1 MNAVIFKQDNP
12 GAERS
17 RVLLID
23 GSEQDDS
30 AQREHTVRMVHLS
43 KQLLEESGMEVE
55 LLDPALHRSSDV
67 YEKWLF
73 TDGVMIIAPTG
84 SEAIGRQ
91 FRPAI
96 DRLAAAGY
104 TAKLADRAYG
114 VVVHGQRDQMPG
126 MREDLTGWLDGMGM
140 VDADSFAALDHH
152 LGYHEGVPGAA
163 QEQHD
168 YEAEVRSV
176 ARAVSNAVTELRAG
190 RLTPPERRARA
201 A

>member
-1 MNAVIFKQDNP
+1 MNAAIFNQGQESVRN
-12 GAERS
+12 

-23 GSEQDDS
+23 GSEQD
-30 AQREHTVRMVHLS
+30 ARTARMVRLS
-43 KQLLEESGMEVE
+43 KELLEESGMEVE
-55 LLDPALHRSSDV
+55 LLDPALHRAADV

-73 TDGVMIIAPTG
+73 TDGVMIIAPSG
-84 SEAIGRQ
+84 SAAIGRQ

-114 VVVHGQRDQMPG
+114 VVVHGEQDQLHATKG
-126 MREDLTGWLDGMGM
+126 ALTGWLEGMGM
-140 VDADSFAALDHH
+140 VDSDSFAALDHH
-152 LGYHEGVPGAA
+152 LGYREEMAGAA
-163 QEQHD
+163 REEHD

>member
-1 MNAVIFKQDNP
+1 MNAEIFEQDKTMS
-12 GAERS
+12 ERS
-17 RVLLID
+17 RILLID
-23 GSEQDDS
+23 GSDRDE
-30 AQREHTVRMVHLS
+30 RTRRMVRLS
-43 KQLLEESGMEVE
+43 QELLEESGMEVE
-55 LLDPALHRSSDV
+55 LLDPALHRAADV

-73 TDGVMIIAPTG
+73 TDGVMIIAPSGARTI
-84 SEAIGRQ
+84 AHQ

-114 VVVHGQRDQMPG
+114 VVVHGDAAQLHDTRDT
-126 MREDLTGWLDGMGM
+126 LTGWLDGMGM

-152 LGYHEGVPGAA
+152 LGYHEDAPETLAH
-163 QEQHD
+163 HD
-168 YEAEVRSV
+168 FEAEVRSV

>member
-1 MNAVIFKQDNP
+1 MNAAIFEQDKTKS
-12 GAERS
+12 ERS

-23 GSEQDDS
+23 GSDRDE
-30 AQREHTVRMVHLS
+30 RTGRMVRLS
-43 KQLLEESGMEVE
+43 QELLEESGMEVE
-55 LLDPALHRSSDV
+55 LLDPALHRAADV

-73 TDGVMIIAPTG
+73 TDGVMIIAPCG
-84 SEAIGRQ
+84 ASAIARQ
-91 FRPAI
+91 FRPPI

-114 VVVHGQRDQMPG
+114 VVVHGDAAMLHDTRDT
-126 MREDLTGWLDGMGM
+126 LTGWLDGMGM

-152 LGYHEGVPGAA
+152 LGYHEESPQAPA
-163 QEQHD
+163 DHD